1 MFRNKSLYLNVS
13 QRGTFSMM
21 QKKVLAQ
28 KYTVKTKIGWFNS
41 LKNGVNSCQK
51 LMQGREK

>member
-1 MFRNKSLYLNVS
+1 MFRNKPLYLNVS

-21 QKKVLAQ
+21 QKKVLAH